1 MLVLSRKSTEK
12 ISIGKNITI
21 EVRRIAGNRVTLAIE
36 APRDIRILRGELE
49 PAATDFEV
57 TVPADTEPADT
68 EPVAT
73 ELVATEL
80 VATELAAAETYQVS
94 HHRAPLADFI
104 PTSSPASVAA
114 G

>member
-80 VATELAAAETYQVS
+80 AAAETYQVS